1 MAKEAQA
8 EIQAECDAKL
18 QGMIVGLETAF
29 GDSRLPPAFWSP
41 APTASPAPAGS
52 DLKKLN
58 AWKLEPSYAQECT
71 EFAMRKSLV
80 NFHHEVVFIT
90 SLHNVISHACA
101 CIDMYSPDDW
111 DQRMLTMDRAKVISG
126 FHKHLFDFE
135 RFRGTAPLSALF
147 VQPTEISISGVYIK
161 GLAGKWDAAA
171 LAEAATKQGRAL
183 LNDFAAIWM
192 QDMNTM
198 SSRMAE
204 WIPEGWQLKRDEVIN
219 DEVVKKAMLTNS
231 NVKMFVCFFFWGG
244 GLSGITWSV
253 NEAVQWLHK
262 HAPGKQKLV
271 EVAVLKKSE
280 DMVLSRTCSEVW
292 WQKKSEDMVRD
303 AADTVATS
311 FMVYQLVSVIS
322 YEPNVN
328 VRSQKVD
335 TLKKQLG
342 EKNVPIG
349 KDTLAFME
357 DLRSNKFQVLKREK
371 AE

>member
-1 MAKEAQA
+1 M
-8 EIQAECDAKL
+8 QAECDAKL

-183 LNDFAAIWM
+183 LKDFAAIWM

-204 WIPEGWQLKRDEVIN
+204 WIPEGWQLKRDEVFN
-219 DEVVKKAMLTNS
+219 DEVVKKALLTNS
-231 NVKMFVCFFFWGG
+231 NVKTLG
-244 GLSGITWSV
+244 GLSGIAWSV

-262 HAPGKQKLV
+262 HAPEKQKLV
-271 EVAVLKKSE
+271 EVAVL
-280 DMVLSRTCSEVW
+280 
-292 WQKKSEDMVRD
+292 KKSEDMVRD